1 MKRWLIALA
10 CSLAALCAADA
21 ALAQSRKV
29 DEAALTAAARNT
41 RSRVIIMMEAPGS
54 GGTQESYSNPSAY
67 LTTALSTHAVGIQA
81 IVPGSSVATAEVT
94 VDGLRRLGS
103 DPRVKRVF
111 LDRVAK
117 PQLSDTTRL
126 MGAVPSWARG
136 QEGKGALVAVLDTG
150 VQNDHPFL
158 RGRVV
163 AEACF
168 SSTAASESATTACP
182 NNGREMIGAGAARPC
197 TLDDCNHGTHV
208 AGIVAGLDGHQNPT
222 SPRLDGVAR
231 GAGIVAVQVFSNF
244 TSGCDGAPT
253 CVASFASDQLRGL
266 LHVKKLVETDRMPI
280 AAVNMSLGGGRH
292 EANCDSESPL
302 TEVVNDLARL
312 NVAVVIAAGNEAFTN
327 AIDEPA
333 CIRAAI
339 SVGAVDKNNV
349 VADYSNSSQLVTLL
363 APGSNVTSSSVGGT
377 FVQMS
382 GTSMAAPH
390 VAGAIALLRAA
401 APNRSL
407 ADIVGALRSSGVAV
421 TDARNNLARPR
432 IQLDRA
438 LAALNVP
445 AAAASCPSEGGE
457 ADLVS
462 RVTRSAP
469 GADPSA
475 ARMAAGA
482 ACTPPAAA
490 PAPPPAPAAPAP
502 PAFTPDAGGRIMIR

>member
-1 MKRWLIALA
+1 MKRRLIALA

-29 DEAALTAAARNT
+29 DEAALTAAARNN

-54 GGTQESYSNPSAY
+54 GGQQEAYNDPGAY
-67 LTTALSTHAVGIQA
+67 LRTALGAQAVGIQT
-81 IVPGSSVATAEVT
+81 IVAGSSVAEVT
-94 VDGLRRLGS
+94 TDGLRRLGN
-103 DPRVKRVF
+103 DTRVKRVF

-126 MGAVPSWARG
+126 MGAVPSWAGG

-208 AGIVAGLDGHQNPT
+208 AGIVAGLDGHQNST

-231 GAGIVAVQVFSNF
+231 GAGIVAVQVFSTF
-244 TSGCDGAPT
+244 TSGCDGGAAT
-253 CVASFASDQLRGL
+253 CVASYTSDQLRGL

-363 APGSNVTSSSVGGT
+363 APGSDVTSSSVGGT
-377 FVQMS
+377 FVEMS

-390 VAGAIALLRAA
+390 VAGAIALLRTA

-407 ADIVGALRSSGVAV
+407 ADIVGALRSSGVSV
-421 TDARNNLARPR
+421 TDARNNLARQR

-490 PAPPPAPAAPAP
+490 PAPPPAPVAPAP
-502 PAFTPDAGGRIMIR
+502 PAFTPDAGGRILIR

>member
-1 MKRWLIALA
+1 MKRGLIALA

-41 RSRVIIMMEAPGS
+41 RSRVIIIMEAPGS
-54 GGTQESYSNPSAY
+54 GGQQASFNNPSAY
-67 LTTALSTHAVGIQA
+67 LTTALATEAVGIQT

-94 VDGLRRLGS
+94 VDGLRRLGN
-103 DPRVKRVF
+103 DTRVRRVF
-111 LDRVAK
+111 LDKVAK

-126 MGAVPSWARG
+126 MGAIPSWARG

-168 SSTAASESATTACP
+168 SSTVASESSTTACP
-182 NNGREMIGAGAARPC
+182 NNRSEMIGAGAARPC

-208 AGIVAGLDGHQNPT
+208 AGIVAGLDGHQSSS

-231 GAGIVAVQVFSNF
+231 GAGIVAVQVFSTF
-244 TSGCDGAPT
+244 TSGCDGGAPT
-253 CVASFASDQLRGL
+253 CPASFTSDQLRGL

-280 AAVNMSLGGGRH
+280 AAVNMSLGSGRH
-292 EANCDSESPL
+292 ETNCDSESPL

-339 SVGAVDKNNV
+339 SVGAVDKNNA

-363 APGSNVTSSSVGGT
+363 APGSDVISSSVGGT
-377 FVQMS
+377 YVQMS

-407 ADIVGALRSSGVAV
+407 ADIIGALRSSGVAV
-421 TDARNNLARPR
+421 TDARNNLARQR

-445 AAAASCPSEGGE
+445 AAAASCPAEGGE
-457 ADLVS
+457 AGLVAHAITS
-462 RVTRSAP
+462 TPSTVAAGTAC
-469 GADPSA
+469 AEAPSA
-475 ARMAAGA
+475 
-482 ACTPPAAA
+482 PPAAA
-490 PAPPPAPAAPAP
+490 RPPADATPAP
-502 PAFTPDAGGRIMIR
+502 PAGLPGGGDRIFIR